1 MGALKLCT
9 YKKAEYPLYL
19 EMLSLHVYT
28 MEELCYAME
37 SSLFL
42 LDEILVYM
50 LHLRQVVRHADNGVF
65 DGWVDLFHQ
74 GQYLQPDF
82 IALVH
87 RFPIG
92 AVVHVVEG
100 MFLYILVDFSFRE
113 AEHGADD
120 VSILG

>member
-42 LDEILVYM
+42 LDESWM
-50 LHLRQVVRHADNGVF
+50 GTEF
-65 DGWVDLFHQ
+65 FSG
-74 GQYLQPDF
+74 LQRE
-82 IALVH
+82 L
-87 RFPIG
+87 
-92 AVVHVVEG
+92 G
-100 MFLYILVDFSFRE
+100 MQNWRDS
-113 AEHGADD
+113 
-120 VSILG
+120 

>member
-42 LDEILVYM
+42 LDATVK
-50 LHLRQVVRHADNGVF
+50 LR
-65 DGWVDLFHQ
+65 DGKSPTDM
-74 GQYLQPDF
+74 
-82 IALVH
+82 
-87 RFPIG
+87 
-92 AVVHVVEG
+92 E
-100 MFLYILVDFSFRE
+100 FSFIE
-113 AEHGADD
+113 KLALKKALSKIQGTDLEKLLKEYH
-120 VSILG
+120 IL